1 MESNEIT
8 APLFSDIDKSGE
20 KSISEVLDAL
30 CVYYMMLGV
39 PEKEFWDG
47 DYTRLKYY
55 VRQHN
60 YLVEQRN
67 QELWLQGLYVY
78 EAVSVAMAQAFSKNG
93 GRNVKYPDK
102 PHRITP
108 LSTEEQEAENKRK
121 VEEFRAQL
129 DAAGQRFNAMKRRE
143 KEAATTH

>member
-1 MESNEIT
+1 M
-8 APLFSDIDKSGE
+8 
-20 KSISEVLDAL
+20 DAL

-78 EAVSVAMAQAFSKNG
+78 EAISVVMAQAFGKG
-93 GRNVKYPDK
+93 AGRFLKYPEK

-108 LSTEEQEAENKRK
+108 LSPEEQEEENKRK

-129 DAAGQRFNAMKRRE
+129 EAAGQRFNAKKRRE
-143 KEAATTH
+143 QEVAKTLLVQGGESLGSRKPNI